1 MTEQQYQIWW
11 QLHRRFAKG
20 EFLSETELRE
30 YKKGRKE
37 LETEEQQE
45 QRGTLPAILLWQKRW
60 QELNR
65 QAQNLAQQD
74 ATLRQQATLLE
85 DQYLALTG
93 EKLCL
98 EA

>member
-1 MTEQQYQIWW
+1 MTQQQYQIWW

-20 EFLSETELRE
+20 EVLSETEFRE
-30 YKKGRKE
+30 YKHGRKE
-37 LETEEQQE
+37 LETEEQRE
-45 QRGTLPAILLWQKRW
+45 QQGMLHTISLWQERW
-60 QELNR
+60 QELNGR
-65 QAQNLAQQD
+65 AQNLARQD
-74 ATLRQQATLLE
+74 AALRQQATLLE

>member
-1 MTEQQYQIWW
+1 MNEEQYQIWW

-20 EFLSETELRE
+20 ESLTEVELQE
-30 YKKGRKE
+30 YEKGRTA
-37 LETEEQQE
+37 LEAEEQRE
-45 QRGTLPAILLWQKRW
+45 QQVPAISAWQERW
-60 QELNR
+60 QELNHR
-65 QAQNLAQQD
+65 AQYLARQD
-74 ATLRQQATLLE
+74 AALRQQATLLE

>member
-20 EFLSETELRE
+20 EVLSEIELRE

-37 LETEEQQE
+37 LETEEQGE
-45 QRGTLPAILLWQKRW
+45 QRGMLPGISLWQERW
-60 QELNR
+60 QELGR
-65 QAQNLAQQD
+65 RAQKLAQQD
-74 ATLRQQATLLE
+74 ANLRQQATLLE